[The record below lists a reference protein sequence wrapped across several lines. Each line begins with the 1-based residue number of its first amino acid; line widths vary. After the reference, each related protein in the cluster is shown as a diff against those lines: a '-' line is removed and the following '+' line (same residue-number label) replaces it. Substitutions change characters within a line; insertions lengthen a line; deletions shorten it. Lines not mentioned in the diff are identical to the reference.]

1 MNSHERELLQQ
12 IQQGPLPMHLSYLP
26 SVQAAKILKGLGYI
40 NATVHEPSPK
50 GALQSGMQPMVI
62 VSGLTSLGL
71 GQSKNHM

>member
-40 NATVHEPSPK
+40 DATVHEPK
-50 GALQSGMQPMVI
+50 GASPSGMPAMVI
-62 VSGLTSLGL
+62 VSGLTSLG
-71 GQSKNHM
+71 QSQKPM

>member
-40 NATVHEPSPK
+40 DATVHEPNPK
-50 GALQSGMQPMVI
+50 GAALHAGMQAMVI
-62 VSGLTSLGL
+62 VSGVTSLG
-71 GQSKNHM
+71 QSMNGM